1 MTSILFLIDTIY
13 SNIFKCNYLRNE
25 KYFLNFFL
33 HFRNFD
39 SILKYFLKKD
49 DPHRSCIFELTT
61 RKDVVWWM
69 SKKSLFRGTWETW
82 EATCNM
88 GNGPKHCWNLN
99 DSTFTIFIDHWERN
113 SGWKNFSEWYGNSLD
128 CLLANWLPMT
138 GIVLLTK
145 AIHCNMFRCN
155 YLRNKNYFL
164 NFFFFLQFL
173 NLHLILKFFRKEMTV
188 IPDVFLNWRPPKN
201 VVR

>member
-1 MTSILFLIDTIY
+1 
-13 SNIFKCNYLRNE
+13 
-25 KYFLNFFL
+25 
-33 HFRNFD
+33 
-39 SILKYFLKKD
+39 
-49 DPHRSCIFELTT
+49 
-61 RKDVVWWM
+61 M

-164 NFFFFLQFL
+164 HFFFFFFAIFKFTFNFEIFQKRDDRHTWCIFE
-173 NLHLILKFFRKEMTV
+173 LKASEKRG
-188 IPDVFLNWRPPKN
+188 
-201 VVR
+201 